1 MLVYF
6 SPSSPA
12 SITALI
18 FCFGLVLAFEA
29 TNGFHDSANVVATVI
44 YTNSLRPA
52 IALVWSG
59 IMNFFGVLFGGIAL
73 AFALVEL
80 LPPFAGGIDAD
91 TMSSAGGRN
100 FEMM

>member
-1 MLVYF
+1 MLVHF

-29 TNGFHDSANVVATVI
+29 TNGFRDSANVVATVI

-80 LPPFAGGIDAD
+80 LPPDVLTTPDRSPAVSMLI
-91 TMSSAGGRN
+91 R
-100 FEMM
+100 